1 MSNCGV
7 ASLGCQGA
15 DRHGFGE
22 VLMRKVLA
30 FSVGAIFLGT
40 IAAVPARATTFDF
53 SVASIGALN
62 DVASG
67 TFTASQISSGV
78 YQVTGI
84 TGTFNGAAI
93 TQLSGYAN
101 ADNELFFSAQSY
113 VDFQGISFLT
123 SLGAVNLFSNSGYFE
138 VKSVVDPV
146 GYYFNGTPI
155 SLNVGASNVS
165 ATPLPDG
172 LPLFATGL
180 ALIGMTAWWRKR
192 KAQGQTA

>member
-1 MSNCGV
+1 
-7 ASLGCQGA
+7 
-15 DRHGFGE
+15 
-22 VLMRKVLA
+22 MRKVLA
-30 FSVGAIFLGT
+30 FSVGAIFLGS
-40 IAAVPARATTFDF
+40 ISAVPARATTFDF
-53 SVASIGALN
+53 SVASIGAPN

-67 TFTASQISSGV
+67 TFAASQISSGV

-84 TGTFNGAAI
+84 TGTFDGVAING
-93 TQLSGYAN
+93 LSSYAN
-101 ADNELFFSAQSY
+101 ADNQLFFSSQPY

-138 VKSVVDPV
+138 VKSIVDPV
-146 GYYFNGTPI
+146 GYYFNGTSI

-180 ALIGMTAWWRKR
+180 ALIGMMAWWRKR
-192 KAQGQTA
+192 KAEGQNA